1 MGERSGSVRFRDMYR
16 GPMDK
21 YNMGRIE
28 SGKWGVDR
36 SGESNGEQF
45 NSKIEKQFK
54 KKKII

>member
-1 MGERSGSVRFRDMYR
+1 MGERSGSVRLRDMYR

-54 KKKII
+54 KRK